1 MHALKVFVLLALT
14 TIAPF
19 IACSY
24 NSHDYESFEIG
35 FERANTF
42 FSIFGSS
49 VTDKLYQISSQLVE
63 IEELSRVCPLILSFS
78 TMAGEQL
85 FSEVLVNYYNE
96 DRIYEAFLIFFNET
110 IGLEFDQIKRGLHSN
125 DEYDFDPYIGKFASD
140 LKDAIVSGVKSA
152 LNSTKP
158 TEIQRP
164 IPRSSTSNNFKSIAD
179 SDDFD
184 EITGEFS
191 KPVSL
196 KDENS
201 QQVEDIDIM
210 TKYSQ
215 SNSPNPTPDLAL
227 EAKSILFY
235 GIRSGHELFTVA
247 KAYIQFLHESDLKLI
262 NPNSIF
268 YDNNLQLAYV
278 RNFDIGSPGFQ
289 EFCNYVE
296 CSIIP
301 ITSPLYDGPFVPKLK
316 ISEVKKKILTNLA
329 VEKMQQIV
337 ETFNYDEMI
346 INIQQ
351 RFPEIEFEI
360 LECFINHM
368 REQAHVFLLTL
379 NIKTSFSS
387 GLKTTVKAAYKNIQE
402 VFDLSFD
409 KNFSKVIIK
418 TFLSI
423 FESPLALIKR
433 YDSLEDWKS
442 YYDESSPTYKPK
454 VLSPIEECKSSGR
467 KSVKIVEDNNE
478 VCYINRISDIEREF
492 IEKENIIPIKRSS
505 RQSNLNDWSE
515 IDLLDGSSQFSI
527 FDDSTHVVKNLSP
540 IPVSSKDT
548 PNLFEFKP
556 IHKEASFSTKSF
568 SVFEK
573 VEKRTNRYLSSEVPD
588 FPFEDSS
595 EIVTYPDY
603 ISATGHYFLEHGD
616 NSCFMLDERIYSI
629 KEGISTF
636 LSESFEDTKTTET
649 VMNIIEKSLKVVFK
663 S

>member
-1 MHALKVFVLLALT
+1 MCALKVFVLLALT
-14 TIAPF
+14 TLAPF
-19 IACSY
+19 IICSY
-24 NSHDYESFEIG
+24 DSYDNEPFEIS
-35 FERANTF
+35 FNRANTF
-42 FSIFGSS
+42 FSIFESS
-49 VTDKLYQISSQLVE
+49 VTDKLQQIRSQLVE
-63 IEELSRVCPLILSFS
+63 IEELSQVCPLIVSFS
-78 TMAGEQL
+78 TLAGEKL
-85 FSEVLVNYYNE
+85 FNEVMVYYHDE

-110 IGLEFDQIKRGLHSN
+110 VGLEFDKIKKGLHSS
-125 DEYDFDPYIGKFASD
+125 DEYDFDPYIGKFTSD
-140 LKDAIVSGVKSA
+140 LKDVIVSGVKSA

-164 IPRSSTSNNFKSIAD
+164 IARSFASNNLKSIAD

-184 EITGEFS
+184 EITIKFS
-191 KPVSL
+191 NTISL
-196 KDENS
+196 KDENDENS
-201 QQVEDIDIM
+201 PPKQFEDEDIM
-210 TKYSQ
+210 TNFSQ
-215 SNSPNPTPDLAL
+215 SNDIAL
-227 EAKSILFY
+227 EAMSILFY
-235 GIRSGHELFTVA
+235 GIRSNHALFTVA
-247 KAYIQFLHESDLKLI
+247 KAYILFLHENNLKLF

-268 YDNNLQLAYV
+268 NHNNLQLAYN

-289 EFCNYVE
+289 EFCNYIE

-301 ITSPLYDGPFVPKLK
+301 ITSPLYEGPFVSKLK
-316 ISEVKKKILTNLA
+316 KSEVKMTILTNLA

-337 ETFNYDEMI
+337 ETFNFFEMI

-360 LECFINHM
+360 IEFFINHM
-368 REQAHVFLLTL
+368 TEQAHSFLLTL
-379 NIKTSFSS
+379 NIKTSFAS
-387 GLKTTVKAAYKNIQE
+387 GLKTTVEAAYKNILE
-402 VFDLSFD
+402 VFDLSYD
-409 KNFSKVIIK
+409 KNFSKGIIE

-454 VLSPIEECKSSGR
+454 VLSPIEEFKSSGR
-467 KSVKIVEDNNE
+467 KSFKIAGDNNE
-478 VCYINRISDIEREF
+478 V
-492 IEKENIIPIKRSS
+492 IKRSRS
-505 RQSNLNDWSE
+505 RQSNLNEWSE
-515 IDLLDGSSQFSI
+515 IDLLDGSSLFSI
-527 FDDSTHVVKNLSP
+527 FDDSTHVVKNLSQ
-540 IPVSSKDT
+540 IPVNSKFKR
-548 PNLFEFKP
+548 NVFEFEP
-556 IHKEASFSTKSF
+556 IHREAPFSTKRF
-568 SVFEK
+568 SVLEN

-636 LSESFEDTKTTET
+636 LSESFEDTKTTES
-649 VMNIIEKSLKVVFK
+649 VMSIFEKSLKAVFK